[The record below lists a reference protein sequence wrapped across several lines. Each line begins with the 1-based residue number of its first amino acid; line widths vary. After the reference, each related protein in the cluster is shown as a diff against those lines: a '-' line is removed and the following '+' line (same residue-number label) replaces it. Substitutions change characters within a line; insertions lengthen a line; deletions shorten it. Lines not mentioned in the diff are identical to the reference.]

1 MTWVA
6 VFSQDG
12 EASTQPG
19 AETMP
24 GWTGSLKTR
33 PSEATFLNISQ
44 NRYGASAAGSVCP
57 TAAFALLYVRPLP
70 LPELPDI

>member
-1 MTWVA
+1 MTCVA

-19 AETMP
+19 PETIP
-24 GWTGSLKTR
+24 AWTGSSKTR

-44 NRYGASAAGSVCP
+44 NMYGASA
-57 TAAFALLYVRPLP
+57 VRSDSATDGRTV
-70 LPELPDI
+70 E

>member
-1 MTWVA
+1 VTSVA

-19 AETMP
+19 REMTPAF
-24 GWTGSLKTR
+24 TGSSKTR

-44 NRYGASAAGSVCP
+44 NMYRAAVVRSA
-57 TAAFALLYVRPLP
+57 
-70 LPELPDI
+70 